1 MVARLGRSVSP
12 GRSRRDGT
20 ASRAAAQRPG
30 TPSRKSEPEQPAA
43 QITPPAED
51 YLKAVYEIG
60 RAGNAV
66 ATTDLAH
73 HLGLAAGSVSG
84 MARRLA
90 DAGLV
95 THEPYY
101 GVRLTAAGRRA
112 ALRTLR
118 RHRVIETYLVRAL
131 GYPWDQ
137 VHPEAER
144 LEHSAS
150 DTLVDRMAA
159 AIGEPT
165 TDPHGAPIPTRDG
178 VVDDAPCLSLAS
190 VDVGTAVTVLR
201 VSDED
206 PELLRHVAEMGLV
219 PGAPVTVRERA
230 PFAGPLVIEV
240 GRARAHIG
248 LPLAE
253 RVLVA
258 APNERRPPRS
268 RRPSR

>member
-1 MVARLGRSVSP
+1 MGHSMSAARKKRG
-12 GRSRRDGT
+12 
-20 ASRAAAQRPG
+20 AQA
-30 TPSRKSEPEQPAA
+30 TPSTGD
-43 QITPPAED
+43 ITPPAED
-51 YLKAVYEIG
+51 FLKAVYEIG
-60 RAGNAV
+60 RAGDAV

-73 HLGLAAGSVSG
+73 HLRLAPASVSG

-101 GVRLTAAGRRA
+101 GVHLTAAGRRA

-131 GYPWDQ
+131 GYPWDE

-178 VVDDAPCLSLAS
+178 TVDDAPAPSLAS
-190 VDVGTAVTVLR
+190 VEVGTTVSVLR

-206 PELLRHVAEMGLV
+206 PVLLRHLAGLGLV
-219 PGAPVTVRERA
+219 PGALVTVRERA
-230 PFAGPLVIEV
+230 PYAGPVAIDV
-240 GRARAHIG
+240 GRVREHIG
-248 LPLAE
+248 VPLAE

-258 APNERRPPRS
+258 ATRDRSPSRS
-268 RRPSR
+268 RRANR

>member
-1 MVARLGRSVSP
+1 MRSVSAA
-12 GRSRRDGT
+12 RSRHGAT
-20 ASRAAAQRPG
+20 ARVEAQHPHAPPR
-30 TPSRKSEPEQPAA
+30 RKVPDEPADE
-43 QITPPAED
+43 ITPPAED

-101 GVRLTAAGRRA
+101 GVRLTLAGRRA

-118 RHRVIETYLVRAL
+118 RHRVIEAYLVHAL
-131 GYPWDQ
+131 GYPWDE

-150 DTLVDRMAA
+150 DKLVARMAA

-178 VVDDAPCLSLAS
+178 VVDDAPCPSLAS
-190 VDVGTAVTVLR
+190 VDAGTAVTVLR

-206 PELLRHVAEMGLV
+206 PELLRHLADMGLV
-219 PGAPVTVRERA
+219 PGASVTVRERA
-230 PFAGPLVIEV
+230 PFAGQLVIDD
-240 GRARAHIG
+240 GRAREHIG

-253 RVLVA
+253 QVLVA
-258 APNERRPPRS
+258 APDDHLASRARRTK
-268 RRPSR
+268 

>member
-1 MVARLGRSVSP
+1 MSAA
-12 GRSRRDGT
+12 RSRRGAPARGDAPRPT
-20 ASRAAAQRPG
+20 AS
-30 TPSRKSEPEQPAA
+30 PARSGPDA
-43 QITPPAED
+43 PFDEITPPAED

-60 RAGNAV
+60 RAGDAV

-90 DAGLV
+90 DAGLLS
-95 THEPYY
+95 HEPYY

-118 RHRVIETYLVRAL
+118 RHRVIETYLVHAL
-131 GYPWDQ
+131 GYPWDE

-150 DTLVDRMAA
+150 DKLVDRMAA

-178 VVDDAPCLSLAS
+178 VVDDAPCPSLAS
-190 VDVGTAVTVLR
+190 VDVGAAVTILR

-219 PGAPVTVRERA
+219 PGASVTVRERA
-230 PFAGPLVIEV
+230 PFAGPLVIDV
-240 GRARAHIG
+240 GRVRTHIG

-253 RVLVA
+253 QVLVA
-258 APNERRPPRS
+258 APHDRRPPRS
-268 RRPSR
+268 RRASR

>member
-1 MVARLGRSVSP
+1 M
-12 GRSRRDGT
+12 
-20 ASRAAAQRPG
+20 
-30 TPSRKSEPEQPAA
+30 E
-43 QITPPAED
+43 ITPPAED
-51 YLKAVYEIG
+51 FLKAVYEIG
-60 RAGNAV
+60 RKGNAV
-66 ATTDLAH
+66 ATTELAH
-73 HLGLAAGSVSG
+73 HLALAAASVSG

-118 RHRVIETYLVRAL
+118 RHRIIETYLVRAL
-131 GYPWDQ
+131 GYPWDE

-178 VVDDAPCLSLAS
+178 AVDDAPAPSLAS
-190 VDVGTAVTVLR
+190 VEVGTTVNVLR

-206 PELLRHVAEMGLV
+206 PVLLRHLAGLGLV
-219 PGAPVTVRERA
+219 PGALVTVRERA
-230 PFAGPLVIEV
+230 PFAGPVAIDV
-240 GRARAHIG
+240 GRVREHIG
-248 LPLAE
+248 VPLAE

-258 APNERRPPRS
+258 VPHDRPPSRS
-268 RRPSR
+268 RRANS

>member
-1 MVARLGRSVSP
+1 MHLPPGGAVSADRRRRPAPRVDGP
-12 GRSRRDGT
+12 GPRTAAPPRRESRTPVDDI
-20 ASRAAAQRPG
+20 
-30 TPSRKSEPEQPAA
+30 TPS
-43 QITPPAED
+43 AED
-51 YLKAVYEIG
+51 FLKAVYEIG
-60 RAGNAV
+60 RTGNAV
-66 ATTDLAH
+66 STTDLAH
-73 HLGLAAGSVSG
+73 LLGLAAASVSG

-95 THEPYY
+95 THAPYR
-101 GVRLTAAGRRA
+101 GVRLTAAGRRT

-118 RHRVIETYLVRAL
+118 RHRVIEAYLVRAL
-131 GYPWDQ
+131 GYPWDE

-144 LEHSAS
+144 LEHTAS

-178 VVDDAPCLSLAS
+178 VVDDAPGESLAS

-206 PELLRHVAEMGLV
+206 PLLLRHLAAMGLV
-219 PGAPVTVRERA
+219 PGASITVRERA
-230 PFAGPLVIEV
+230 PFGGPLVIDC
-240 GRARAHIG
+240 GRVREHIG

-253 RVLVA
+253 RVVVA
-258 APNERRPPRS
+258 VPGVRRS
-268 RRPSR
+268 RRARRPDG

>member
-1 MVARLGRSVSP
+1 M
-12 GRSRRDGT
+12 
-20 ASRAAAQRPG
+20 
-30 TPSRKSEPEQPAA
+30 
-43 QITPPAED
+43 
-51 YLKAVYEIG
+51 KAVYEIG

-73 HLGLAAGSVSG
+73 HLGLAAASVSD

-90 DAGLV
+90 NAGLV
-95 THEPYY
+95 AHEPYH

-131 GYPWDQ
+131 GYPWDE

-150 DTLVDRMAA
+150 DKLVDRMAA

-190 VDVGTAVTVLR
+190 VDVGAAVRVLR

-206 PELLRHVAEMGLV
+206 PVLLRHLADMGLV
-219 PGAPVTVRERA
+219 PGASVTIRERA
-230 PFAGPLVIEV
+230 PYAGPLLIDV
-240 GRARAHIG
+240 GRVREHIG

-258 APNERRPPRS
+258 APHD
-268 RRPSR
+268 RRPSRSRRAN

>member
-1 MVARLGRSVSP
+1 MHRAPRGAVSVDRRRRPAPRVDGP
-12 GRSRRDGT
+12 GPKTAPPRRESST
-20 ASRAAAQRPG
+20 AVDDI
-30 TPSRKSEPEQPAA
+30 TPS
-43 QITPPAED
+43 AED
-51 YLKAVYEIG
+51 FLKAVYEMG
-60 RAGNAV
+60 RTGNAV
-66 ATTDLAH
+66 STTDLAH
-73 HLGLAAGSVSG
+73 LLGLAAASVSG

-95 THEPYY
+95 THAPYH
-101 GVRLTAAGRRA
+101 GVRLTAPGRRT

-118 RHRVIETYLVRAL
+118 RHRVIEAYLVRAL
-131 GYPWDQ
+131 GYPWDE

-144 LEHSAS
+144 LEHTAS

-178 VVDDAPCLSLAS
+178 VVDDAPGESLAS

-206 PELLRHVAEMGLV
+206 PLLLRHLAEMGLV
-219 PGAPVTVRERA
+219 PGASITVRERA
-230 PFAGPLVIEV
+230 PFGGPLVIDC
-240 GRARAHIG
+240 GRVREHVG

-253 RVLVA
+253 RVVVA
-258 APNERRPPRS
+258 VPGVRRS
-268 RRPSR
+268 RRARRPDG

>member
-1 MVARLGRSVSP
+1 LQRMAARKKRGTSSPRENKEPVAT
-12 GRSRRDGT
+12 D
-20 ASRAAAQRPG
+20 
-30 TPSRKSEPEQPAA
+30 E
-43 QITPPAED
+43 ITPPAED
-51 YLKAVYEIG
+51 FLKAVYEIG

-73 HLGLAAGSVSG
+73 HLGLAAASVTG

-95 THEPYY
+95 THEPYH
-101 GVRLTAAGRRA
+101 GVRLTSAGRRA

-131 GYPWDQ
+131 GYPWDE

-178 VVDDAPCLSLAS
+178 AVDDAPAPSLAS
-190 VDVGTAVTVLR
+190 VEVGTTVSVLR

-206 PELLRHVAEMGLV
+206 PVLLRHLAGLGLV
-219 PGAPVTVRERA
+219 PGALVTVRERA
-230 PFAGPLVIEV
+230 PFAGPVVIDV
-240 GRARAHIG
+240 GRVREHIG
-248 LPLAE
+248 VPLAE

-258 APNERRPPRS
+258 VS
-268 RRPSR
+268 RHRLPSRTRRANS